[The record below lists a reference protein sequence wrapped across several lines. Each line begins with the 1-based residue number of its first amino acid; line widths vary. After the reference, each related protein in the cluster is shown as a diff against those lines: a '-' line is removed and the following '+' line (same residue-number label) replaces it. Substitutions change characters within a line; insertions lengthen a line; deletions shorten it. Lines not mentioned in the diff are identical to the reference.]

1 MKELVIKEKKTIQ
14 ENPFYV
20 ANKLRN
26 NVIGSR
32 DGQELFYIKTCLMLP
47 NVLEAIAASIYV
59 QNSFLSKECI
69 EYEEF
74 QEARR
79 NKTGNNRMTEEETK
93 FYVAWKEKMNE
104 AEIFASHNQMKHI
117 LEGLLGLYSMT
128 SMNEKEATEFCTG
141 IVSVETFL
149 ERLGINGL
157 QVNINAETKKPI
169 SYIFRFIIQSL
180 IGSREVACEDWE
192 HEIGQRLT
200 DLVEEYQTLE
210 EDEKVRKQ
218 KERSELARKQK
229 NL

>member
-32 DGQELFYIKTCLMLP
+32 EGQEMFYLKICGMLE
-47 NVLEAIAASIYV
+47 NVLEAIAANIYV

-104 AEIFASHNQMKHI
+104 AKIFASHNQMKHI

-157 QVNINAETKKPI
+157 QVNINAETRNPTA
-169 SYIFRFIIQSL
+169 YIFKFLIQAL
-180 IGSREVACEDWE
+180 IGSTEIAREDWE

-200 DLVEEYQTLE
+200 DLVKEYQTLE

-218 KERSELARKQK
+218 NERSELARKQK

>member
-1 MKELVIKEKKTIQ
+1 MKELVIKEKKTIL

-32 DGQELFYIKTCLMLP
+32 EGQEMFYLKICGMLE
-47 NVLEAIAASIYV
+47 NVLEAIAANIYV

-93 FYVAWKEKMNE
+93 CYVAWKEKMNE
-104 AEIFASHNQMKHI
+104 AKIFASHNQMKHI

-157 QVNINAETKKPI
+157 QVNINAETRNPTA
-169 SYIFRFIIQSL
+169 YIFKFLIQAL
-180 IGSREVACEDWE
+180 IGSTKIAREDWE

-200 DLVEEYQTLE
+200 DLVKEYQTLE
-210 EDEKVRKQ
+210 AEEIVRKQ
-218 KERSELARKQK
+218 NERSELARKQK